1 MPHPIGGKSASN
13 SGSATTGAATVGAT
27 TVAARTVGFARD
39 NDTTVIGGGQIGC
52 NYQTGAIVFG
62 VEGDVDAQR
71 WRDSRTL
78 VAPLPGGATSFV
90 AGDTFGLRSRWEASA
105 RARLGYAWDRWMIYA
120 TGGAAWT
127 DVRSDVNFIAV
138 TAGGFPLPADVV
150 STSKTRVGA
159 TVGGGLEYAFVNN
172 WSFGVEGRYT
182 WYGTQSFSGGA
193 LAIGATG
200 TPAAPNFTFSNALAS
215 YKVNTAE
222 VMAKVNYHFNWGS
235 PVVASY

>member
-1 MPHPIGGKSASN
+1 L
-13 SGSATTGAATVGAT
+13 SGAI
-27 TVAARTVGFARD
+27 ARD

-138 TAGGFPLPADVV
+138 TAGGFPFPADVV